1 MPIGGAFAPI
11 FGMLSRSRNGSA
23 KNEGVSGQEFI
34 RSRCIVNCNARL
46 AERAAS
52 MGLALIRVL
61 DGAGRAFR
69 LNWEE
74 VLDPDRAAAKSQRR
88 NNQPDVS

>member
-1 MPIGGAFAPI
+1 
-11 FGMLSRSRNGSA
+11 
-23 KNEGVSGQEFI
+23 
-34 RSRCIVNCNARL
+34 
-46 AERAAS
+46 

-74 VLDPDRAAAKSQRR
+74 VLDPDRAAAKCQRR